1 MTEFVNTDICVIGA
15 GSGGLSVAAGA
26 VQMGA
31 STVLIE
37 KAKMGG
43 DCLNYGCVPSK
54 SLLAAARAADAIR
67 RSDRFGVNGHEPDV
81 DFARVHDHVHGV
93 IGAIAPHDSQER
105 FEGLGVEVIRESCR
119 FIGPNEIAAGNHRIR
134 AKRFVVA
141 TGSSPLVPEIPGLA
155 DVPYFTNETIFD
167 NTERPDHLL
176 VIGGGPIALEM
187 AQAHRLLGAQVTVLQ
202 RSRILRKDDPEL
214 VEVVRRRFNADG
226 IELLEGI
233 RIRGLERAHN
243 GVAIVIEQDGAQ
255 RRIKGTHLLVAAG
268 RRPNINGLGLDGAG
282 IDYSERGI
290 AVDRRLRT
298 TNKRVFAIG
307 DVIGGHRF
315 THMAGYHAGIVIRNA
330 LFRLPAKIDERAV
343 PRVTFTEPEIAHVG
357 MNEAEARAANG
368 DIRVLRSSFSGN
380 DRAKAERE
388 DDGMVKVFVT
398 KKGRVLGVS
407 MVGPHA
413 GELLLPWSLAI
424 TEKIPIGKIAGAIV
438 PYPTLSEVSKRAAG
452 SFYTDSLFSDRTRK
466 VVRALLSFG

>member
-1 MTEFVNTDICVIGA
+1 MHPRFRGTRGRRGSLAVA
-15 GSGGLSVAAGA
+15 GEKRSGG
-26 VQMGA
+26 
-31 STVLIE
+31 
-37 KAKMGG
+37 
-43 DCLNYGCVPSK
+43 
-54 SLLAAARAADAIR
+54 RA
-67 RSDRFGVNGHEPDV
+67 PDV
-81 DFARVHDHVHGV
+81 DFAGVHDHVHAI

-105 FEGLGVEVIRESCR
+105 VEGLGVMVIRESGG
-119 FIGPNEIAAGNHRIR
+119 FTGPNEIAAGNHRIR

-141 TGSSPLVPEIPGLA
+141 TGSSPLAPEIPGLA

-187 AQAHRLLGAQVTVLQ
+187 AQAHRLLGAQVTLLQ

-214 VEVVRRRFNADG
+214 VEVVRRRFIADG
-226 IELLEGI
+226 TKLLEGI
-233 RIRGLERAHN
+233 RIRGLERARN

-255 RRIKGTHLLVAAG
+255 RRIRGTHLLVAVG

-282 IDYSERGI
+282 VDYSERGI

-307 DVIGGHRF
+307 DVIGGHQF

-388 DDGMVKVFVT
+388 EAGMVKVFVT

-407 MVGPHA
+407 IVGRHA

-466 VVRALLSFG
+466 VVRALLSLG

>member
-1 MTEFVNTDICVIGA
+1 
-15 GSGGLSVAAGA
+15 
-26 VQMGA
+26 MGA
-31 STVLIE
+31 RTVLVE

-67 RSDRFGVNGHEPDV
+67 RSGRFGVNGHEPYI

-93 IGAIAPHDSQER
+93 IGEIAPHDSQER
-105 FEGLGVEVIRESCR
+105 FEGLGVQVIRESGG

-141 TGSSPLVPEIPGLA
+141 TGSSPLVPDIPGLA
-155 DVPYFTNETIFD
+155 DVPYLTNETIFD
-167 NTERPDHLL
+167 NTERTDHLL

-214 VEVVRRRFNADG
+214 IEVVRRRFNADG

-233 RIRGLERAHN
+233 RIRRLERAHN

-255 RRIKGTHLLVAAG
+255 RRIRGTHLLVAAG

-357 MNEAEARAANG
+357 MNEAEARAAHG
-368 DIRVLRSSFSGN
+368 KIRVLRSSFSGN
-380 DRAKAERE
+380 DRAQTER
-388 DDGMVKVFVT
+388 DTDGMVKLFVT
-398 KKGRVLGVS
+398 NRGRVLGAS

-424 TEKIPIGKIAGAIV
+424 TEKISIGKIASAIV

-452 SFYTDSLFSDRTRK
+452 SYYTDSLFSDRTRK
-466 VVRALLSFG
+466 VVRALLSLG